1 MECIL
6 YIALEEVNV
15 FPSLPSE
22 RISRMGVAEFIG
34 AAATLV
40 IGVVVL
46 QRAGLFYL
54 ERPYSYV
61 LFLLGIAALFT
72 CGALVFRI
80 VRRGEYPWIFGLAAI
95 ALPLFQPSAAPYRV
109 GDRVIFAVR
118 DFALLMTVVLFV
130 ARSIHRADEL
140 ERRVHVQAVTWSYT
154 AVVVG
159 LVSYAMAED
168 VLPALH
174 ATWLA
179 SAMLASWVV
188 AWVYESARYQR

>member
-1 MECIL
+1 MESII
-6 YIALEEVNV
+6 YISLEEVNML
-15 FPSLPSE
+15 PSLPSE
-22 RISRMGVAEFIG
+22 RISRMGVAEFVG

-40 IGVVVL
+40 IGVVAL
-46 QRAGLFYL
+46 QRAGLAYL
-54 ERPYSYV
+54 ERPYV
-61 LFLLGIAALFT
+61 LFLLGSAALFI

-168 VLPALH
+168 VLPALR

>member
-1 MECIL
+1 M
-6 YIALEEVNV
+6 YITLEEGNV

-22 RISRMGVAEFIG
+22 RISRMGVAEFVG

-46 QRAGLFYL
+46 QRAGLVYL
-54 ERPYSYV
+54 DRPYSYV
-61 LFLLGIAALFT
+61 LFLLLGIAALFI

-95 ALPLFQPSAAPYRV
+95 ALPLFQPSAAPY
-109 GDRVIFAVR
+109 GAADRVVFAVR
-118 DFALLMTVVLFV
+118 DFALLTTVVLFV
-130 ARSIHRADEL
+130 AHSIHRADEL
-140 ERRVHVQAVTWSYT
+140 ERRVHVQAVTWSYS

-174 ATWLA
+174 ATWVA

>member
-1 MECIL
+1 
-6 YIALEEVNV
+6 VQ
-15 FPSLPSE
+15 PSLSTEPM
-22 RISRMGVAEFIG
+22 SRRGLAEFVG

-46 QRAGLFYL
+46 QRAGLVYL
-54 ERPYSYV
+54 ERPYA
-61 LFLLGIAALFT
+61 LFLLGFGALFI

-95 ALPLFQPSAAPYRV
+95 ALPLFQPSAAPYGAR
-109 GDRVIFAVR
+109 DRVVFAVR
-118 DFALLMTVVLFV
+118 DLVLLATAVLFV
-130 ARSIHRADEL
+130 ARSIRRADEL
-140 ERRVHVQAVTWSYT
+140 ERRVHVQAVTWSFT

-168 VLPALH
+168 ALPPLH
-174 ATWLA
+174 ATWVA
-179 SAMLASWVV
+179 SALLASWVA